1 MEASDSCKIQV
12 HAAARSRLQNKVSHL
27 GERHRSVKKKM
38 ANRDSHSY
46 LKINSISE
54 LEKFARQ
61 LKKQRIIGV
70 DLEADS
76 MYHFKEKVCLIQIAT
91 QHATAV
97 IDPLQIKN
105 LSALKPVFG
114 HGDIQKVFHGA
125 DYDVRSL
132 YRDFKININN
142 LFDTEL
148 ACRFLGFRE
157 SGLDAVLTKRYDVHL
172 NKKYQRKDWSKR
184 PLPEEMIDYAAADV
198 RYLIPLA
205 KSLQQELKQK
215 GRLSWVQEEC
225 AYLSKVR
232 PAANNAGP
240 LFFGFKGAGK
250 LSPRGLAI
258 LEELLHLRKKIAQQR
273 DQPLFR
279 IMGNKSILTIAETRP
294 QSIKKLQKTEAL
306 GSKQIDRFGKDVV
319 AAVKTALRIPTKD
332 LPRYPRKTAPMV
344 PAIVAKRV
352 KELRRWRDGLAKKL
366 EIDPSIICTKALI
379 SAIAVQKPVSRSAL
393 SKIKELKTWQA
404 TGFGNDII
412 GILRKTG

>member
-1 MEASDSCKIQV
+1 MQPHLADSKI
-12 HAAARSRLQNKVSHL
+12 RFPHL
-27 GERHRSVKKKM
+27 GETLRWVKKKM
-38 ANRDSHSY
+38 PNRSAHNY
-46 LKINSISE
+46 LTINSRSDLVQFAGQ
-54 LEKFARQ
+54 LE
-61 LKKQRIIGV
+61 KQRIIGV

-97 IDPLQIKN
+97 IDPLRIKN
-105 LSALKPVFG
+105 LSVLKPVFAR
-114 HGDIQKVFHGA
+114 GDIQKVFHGA

-148 ACRFLGFRE
+148 ACRFLGSKA
-157 SGLDAVLTKRYDVHL
+157 SGLDAVLTKRYNVHL

-198 RYLIPLA
+198 HYLVPLA

-232 PAANNAGP
+232 SSGNDTGP
-240 LFFGFKGAGK
+240 LFLGFKGAGK
-250 LSPRGLAI
+250 LGPRGLAG
-258 LEELLHLRKKIAQQR
+258 LEELLRLRKKIAQRQ

-294 QSIKKLQKTEAL
+294 QSINKLLDTEAL
-306 GSKQIDRFGKDVV
+306 GAKQIDRYGKDVV
-319 AAVKTALRIPTKD
+319 AAVKTALRISARD
-332 LPRYPRKTAPMV
+332 LPKYPRKTAPMV

-352 KELRRWRDGLAKKL
+352 KELRNWRDGLAKKL

-379 SAIAVQKPVSRSAL
+379 SALAVQKPVSLSSL
-393 SKIKELKTWQA
+393 SKIEELKTWQA
-404 TGFGNDII
+404 TGFGSEII
-412 GILRKTG
+412 DILRNIG